1 MASSSAH
8 PTCRTA
14 EALNLPA
21 KRTASR
27 SQAAASAHWN
37 DLADEREQTQPTRAS
52 KRSRTSAS
60 TASINAAAATILGP
74 DDAAELDADGDAA
87 LAGEPDNANG
97 NKPAT
102 EKEKEARRM
111 ARMIRNRNAAQASR
125 DRKKEHTAF
134 LERRVA
140 QLETLLRQ
148 AGRPAPAAASP
159 AFPPT
164 ASPAAAALP
173 PLPGSRLRATSV
185 SSNTSSA
192 EDPGRVA
199 DLEEENDSLRSQ
211 LHAEQAENA
220 RLVTRL
226 ELVEEKLARL
236 TTPDAG
242 PISFSPFSG
251 TTTPLPAYEPTF
263 AFDTPDIKPLPQ
275 PEERAFMEERER
287 QRRPEAAYPSPTS
300 LSAYRLAAR
309 HSAAGSSTP
318 SLSSGP
324 TSTAGSVSG
333 LELDISSAP
342 QTPESYLDL
351 DELELSPEWS
361 AWAAGAGT
369 KPADPKAGPSAAP
382 PTDLDDDEAALAY
395 LDLNPDTEN
404 LCFLDAVPTS
414 P

>member
-1 MASSSAH
+1 
-8 PTCRTA
+8 RTA

-251 TTTPLPAYEPTF
+251 TT
-263 AFDTPDIKPLPQ
+263 
-275 PEERAFMEERER
+275 
-287 QRRPEAAYPSPTS
+287 
-300 LSAYRLAAR
+300 
-309 HSAAGSSTP
+309 
-318 SLSSGP
+318 
-324 TSTAGSVSG
+324 
-333 LELDISSAP
+333 
-342 QTPESYLDL
+342 
-351 DELELSPEWS
+351 
-361 AWAAGAGT
+361 
-369 KPADPKAGPSAAP
+369 
-382 PTDLDDDEAALAY
+382 
-395 LDLNPDTEN
+395 
-404 LCFLDAVPTS
+404 
-414 P
+414 